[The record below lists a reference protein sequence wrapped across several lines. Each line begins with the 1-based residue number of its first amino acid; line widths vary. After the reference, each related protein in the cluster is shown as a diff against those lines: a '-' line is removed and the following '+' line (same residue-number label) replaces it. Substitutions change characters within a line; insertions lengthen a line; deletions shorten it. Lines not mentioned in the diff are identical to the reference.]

1 MVAGLVGSYFA
12 QSFASHRSF
21 PYAGLAQFIAAG
33 LFISIL
39 AGWIVRDSMRR
50 GKRRAY
56 DFDTWAAIFWVP
68 VAPIYLLKT
77 RRWRGALIIIIAII
91 VALILDGVAYGI
103 AASIWRRSP

>member
-1 MVAGLVGSYFA
+1 VAGLAGSYFA
-12 QSFASHRSF
+12 QSFASYRLF
-21 PYAGLAQFIAAG
+21 AYAGLAQLIAAC

-56 DFDTWAAIFWVP
+56 DFDTWVALFWVP

-77 RRWRGALIIIIAII
+77 RRWRGALIIIIAI
-91 VALILDGVAYGI
+91 VTAMILDAVAHGI
-103 AASIWRRSP
+103 ADAIWRRSS